1 MQDNSAIKD
10 DILLDD
16 QGLVVIK
23 RSRLS
28 VFLKNKGAVIGLGV
42 LLVWIILIIF
52 AEQIAP
58 YDPLLNVGMSKRPPS
73 SEFVFGTDR
82 LGRDVLSRVIYGG
95 RISLMLGIISVILGA
110 IPGTLLGLI
119 SGYFGGKID
128 IVIMRF
134 LDALLAFPG
143 ILLALVIIAAI
154 GPSIQNVMIAVG
166 ISTLP
171 QYARLTKGSVLS
183 IKEYPFVEAARVTGC
198 SSWRIIFSHILPNC
212 LAPLIV
218 LSTLRIGNAILV
230 GSGLSFLGLGAQP
243 PTPEWGLMTASGRVV
258 LGKAWWISSF
268 PGFAI
273 LSVVL
278 AFNLI
283 GDGLRSAL
291 DPKLKVQ

>member
-1 MQDNSAIKD
+1 MEENQQINAPAAAENPEI
-10 DILLDD
+10 
-16 QGLVVIK
+16 QVK
-23 RSRLS
+23 RSRS
-28 VFLKNKGAVIGLGV
+28 KEFLKNRGAVIGLFIFFFWLIVV
-42 LLVWIILIIF
+42 LF
-52 AEQIAP
+52 APQIAP
-58 YDPLLNVGMSKRPPS
+58 YDPLENVSFSRQPPS
-73 SEFVFGTDR
+73 LEFLLGTDL

-110 IPGTLLGLI
+110 VPGTLLGLI
-119 SGYFGGKID
+119 AGYFGHKID
-128 IVIMRF
+128 AVIMRF

-171 QYARLTKGSVLS
+171 QYARLTRGSVLS
-183 IKEYPFVEAARVTGC
+183 VKESPYVEAARVTGC
-198 SSWRIIFSHILPNC
+198 SSWRIIFLHILPNC

-243 PTPEWGLMTASGRVV
+243 PTPEWGLMTSSGRVV
-258 LGKAWWISSF
+258 LGKAWWISTF
-268 PGFAI
+268 PGFSI

-291 DPKLKVQ
+291 DPKLKID